1 MKISHVT
8 VGKWKENSYL
18 IENEGLSW
26 LVDPGEDFDVINNVF
41 NKTAYQGILLTH
53 GHFDHIGAAKQ
64 FQDAYNIPLY
74 IHSKDMR
81 LISQANLYRKLAGDS
96 AVYGTPKIDFYID
109 DLKEIPFGNVKISI
123 IHLPG
128 HTEGSVCFII
138 GNDIISG
145 DLLFSRE
152 LGRTDLPGGNKTKL
166 LASIDFLINY
176 YEGYNLYPG
185 HGQSFKLTPELVAE
199 IKEKIK

>member
-1 MKISHVT
+1 MKISHAT

-18 IENEGLSW
+18 IENEGLCW
-26 LVDPGEDFDVINNVF
+26 LVDPGEDFDTLNSQF
-41 NKTAYQGILLTH
+41 NKSAYQGILLTH

-74 IHSKDMR
+74 IHSKDKR
-81 LISQANLYRKLAGDS
+81 LVSQANLYRKLAGDS
-96 AVYGTPKIDFYID
+96 SVYQTPRIDFYVD
-109 DLKEIPFGNVKISI
+109 DVKEIPFGGTNISV

-128 HTEGSVCFII
+128 HTDGSVCFII

-145 DLLFSRE
+145 DLLLSKE
-152 LGRTDLPGGNKTKL
+152 LGRTDLPGGNKAKL
-166 LASIDFLINY
+166 FSSVEFLIDH
-176 YEGYNLYPG
+176 YEGYNIYPG
-185 HGQSFKLTPELVAE
+185 HGPSFTLTPALVAE